1 MSTSQKNE
9 FANDYS
15 KFGFVT
21 DIESEK
27 GAKGLSEE
35 TIRFLSAKKNEPEW
49 MTEWRL
55 DALRRV
61 RSKRHRFRGGAA
73 PRSLSR

>member
-1 MSTSQKNE
+1 MVATTETIAAVEDATGSYK
-9 FANDYS
+9 Y
-15 KFGFVT
+15 GFVT

-35 TIRFLSAKKNEPEW
+35 TVRFLSAKKNEPEW

-55 DALRRV
+55 DALR
-61 RSKRHRFRGGAA
+61 
-73 PRSLSR
+73 